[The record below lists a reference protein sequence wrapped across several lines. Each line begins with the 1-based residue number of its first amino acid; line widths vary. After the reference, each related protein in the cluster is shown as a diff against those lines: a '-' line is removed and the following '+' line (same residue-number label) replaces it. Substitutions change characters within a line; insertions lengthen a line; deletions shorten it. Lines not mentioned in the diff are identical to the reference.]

1 MREPRGHGLA
11 VRTSRCTM
19 PERRVVLPNDP
30 TSARAARQFLQDAS
44 CVDHMATVLD
54 DAQLLVSELVGN
66 AIRHGLPPI
75 EVAVCCVGEAFL
87 EVRVRDTEVAT
98 PLAVQPADLEDEGG
112 RGLQLVDL
120 LSNAWGT
127 EVDHSCKTVWF
138 RLEII

>member
-1 MREPRGHGLA
+1 MTSPFKISVITDEISQDFGHAL
-11 VRTSRCTM
+11 
-19 PERRVVLPNDP
+19 
-30 TSARAARQFLQDAS
+30 
-44 CVDHMATVLD
+44 
-54 DAQLLVSELVGN
+54 
-66 AIRHGLPPI
+66 
-75 EVAVCCVGEAFL
+75 EVASQDFGMRWVELRGLWDKNIMALDAKEIAEARRLL
-87 EVRVRDTEVAT
+87 ERYHLRVSDLAT